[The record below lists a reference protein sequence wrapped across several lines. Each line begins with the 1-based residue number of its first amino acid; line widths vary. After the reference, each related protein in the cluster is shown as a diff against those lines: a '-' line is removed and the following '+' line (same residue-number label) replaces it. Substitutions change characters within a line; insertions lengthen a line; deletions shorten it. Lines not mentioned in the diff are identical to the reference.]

1 MSGSEAVNG
10 LPPVAANGNGAR
22 MPAKPRVAVILLWY
36 PLFTQPFIFRDVE
49 AIKRHLPAQV
59 HTLYGKNLR
68 LCSKE
73 MVEAAEGTRRL
84 GVARLPAILFS
95 NLALA
100 CRGPLRYLRLF
111 KKHVCRPWRN
121 LEILGENLWAF
132 LCGVHL
138 APIVAREKA
147 DIVYAPWPR
156 GTCTAARVI
165 KDLGVCGF
173 VPAARGD
180 NLNPADADLAD
191 KLNEA
196 LAIRTNNFADRDRI
210 EALLRENF
218 PAREGAFPK
227 IEVIYNC
234 LTLHVDEAAPLPFE
248 KPVRLLA
255 VGRFDVTKG
264 FDVLLRACAL
274 LRDMGASFALDLVG
288 GGGKLMGLGALEDEL
303 KKLCHDLGLEDMV
316 SFPGLVGHDAFPDML
331 RVHDIFVAPC
341 VVGPNGERDG
351 IPNTLIEAMSFGLPV
366 VASEVAALPELVRHE
381 KTGLLVPQRDEKA
394 LAKALFRLV
403 ENPDLARELGRNG
416 ERLAFELF
424 SPELNGERLCR
435 FLETTLHAARNDAR
449 TDKTPCVESPAS

>member
-1 MSGSEAVNG
+1 MSELEND
-10 LPPVAANGNGAR
+10 VAKKAADKDAGGAKK
-22 MPAKPRVAVILLWY
+22 AGPRVAVILLWY

-49 AIKRHLPAQV
+49 AIKKRLPTEV
-59 HTLYGKNLR
+59 HTLYGKNYR

-73 MVEAAEGTRRL
+73 MFEAAEGTKRL
-84 GVARLPAILFS
+84 GAARLPAILFS
-95 NLALA
+95 NLVLG
-100 CRGPLRYLRLF
+100 CKGPLRYLRLF

-138 APIVAREKA
+138 APVLAGEKV

-156 GTCTAARVI
+156 GTCTAARVL
-165 KDLGVCGF
+165 KDLGVCGY

-180 NLNPADADLAD
+180 NLNPADVDLAD

-196 LAIRTNNFADRDRI
+196 LAIRTNNFADKERI
-210 EALLRENF
+210 EALLRESF
-218 PAREGAFPK
+218 PGRENAFPK
-227 IEVIYNC
+227 VEVIYNC
-234 LTLHVDEAAPLPFE
+234 LTLHVDKPAPLPF
-248 KPVRLLA
+248 KAPVRLLA

-264 FDVLLRACAL
+264 FDVLLKACAI
-274 LRDMGASFALDLVG
+274 LRDMGASFTLDLVG

-303 KKLCHDLGLEDMV
+303 KKLCHDLGLDDIV
-316 SFPGLVGHDAFPDML
+316 SFPGLVGHDAFPDLL
-331 RVHDIFVAPC
+331 RAHDVFVAPC

-381 KTGLLVPQRDEKA
+381 QTGLLVPQRDEKT
-394 LAKALFRLV
+394 LAKALFRLIG
-403 ENPDLARELGRNG
+403 NPDFARELGRNG

-424 SPELNGERLCR
+424 SPEQNGERLCR
-435 FLETTLHAARNDAR
+435 FLETTPHAAPKDAP
-449 TDKTPCVESPAS
+449 TDETPCVESPAS